1 MADSSSS
8 PDFSELIHDL
18 QIEIEEY
25 GEDFVF
31 LGFWKKARMNKEV
44 LTGFMFQEDLDKAD
58 LQEGE
63 RVMPMCAADILAQFQ
78 KQQTSLHKQAK

>member
-1 MADSSSS
+1 MADNPTC

-18 QIEIEEY
+18 QIEIEEF

-31 LGFWKKARMNKEV
+31 LGFWEKSASGEAV

-63 RVMPMCAADILAQFQ
+63 RVEAMRAADIL
-78 KQQTSLHKQAK
+78 KQLQNQEKTFHKPAT

>member
-58 LQEGE
+58 LPTFW
-63 RVMPMCAADILAQFQ
+63 RSCKSKIRNLY
-78 KQQTSLHKQAK
+78 